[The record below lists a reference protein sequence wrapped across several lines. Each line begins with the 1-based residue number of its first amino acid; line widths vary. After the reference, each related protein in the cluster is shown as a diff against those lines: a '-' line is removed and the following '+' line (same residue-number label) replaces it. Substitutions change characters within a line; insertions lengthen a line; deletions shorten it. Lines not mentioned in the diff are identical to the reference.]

1 MGSVWGIDWFDP
13 NRGVA
18 HKTHRPNADKSS
30 EQSAKLDAADM
41 PVAKSTLVEG
51 GKEHRGWKL
60 DAYDVFRANLESAD
74 TLVSKADEREAHDEQ
89 TKKLLSAEALV
100 AQLEE
105 TTGFEVVTTTM
116 NTSSGSSGGGGDG
129 KKKMERGKKGAEVE
143 TETEAAVAMEVKQVS
158 SDENE
163 DLSTV
168 TPTSVPTMAPSREP
182 STSAPTRMPSS
193 TPSSRPSAIPTAL
206 PTGLPTPDGSGGVA
220 WYYVV
225 QVECIF
231 WRKKAARRTT
241 YMYRAASNVF
251 NFMLGDLL
259 KASDKAASSLSV
271 QVINSAPINELYKN
285 EEAEDLTGTTAG
297 TRRRTR
303 ELRGGVDDDDDGGGG
318 GGTGGGGD
326 GSEGGMVGGNKRS
339 EAESNTDDMASS
351 EMTAADKAK
360 QEKEE
365 EKEKEEEEEGREE
378 EAEEKEEEREE
389 QELEDELKGRDEE
402 AVAEEHKQ
410 ERAER
415 KGHRNR
421 IEPPDDAEE
430 QGVEMYTR
438 CRIEVWT
445 PTHEV
450 ASRVLAAVRQI
461 KWNSELLVTPMHEQ
475 GTKDVVQTTLGRP
488 HVVVT
493 REQPPLQLPS
503 NPKLLFYVIGGTI
516 LIFCLMWYCIHHM
529 RQKYHHVKDP
539 FQFFTAL
546 FSSLLN
552 FLTLGYAFC
561 ERHRKTLAGGDDD
574 DDDDD
579 DGSLVYGMDA
589 VDTDEEDLGLLA
601 DRLTNT
607 DSHGGDVNISAS
619 PRRMQMR
626 PSSTQAQARRKN
638 EGGHF

>member
-1 MGSVWGIDWFDP
+1 MVTQFVCVLVVCTLVTTMGSVWGMDWFDP

-41 PVAKSTLVEG
+41 PVTKSTSAEG
-51 GKEHRGWKL
+51 GKEKQGWRL
-60 DAYDVFRANLESAD
+60 DAYDVSKANLESAD
-74 TLVSKADEREAHDEQ
+74 TLVSKSDERESHDEQ
-89 TKKLLSAEALV
+89 TKKLLSADALV
-100 AQLEE
+100 AQLEKIAD
-105 TTGFEVVTTTM
+105 FEVVTTTM
-116 NTSSGSSGGGGDG
+116 STSSSSGGDEKKEEKEGGV
-129 KKKMERGKKGAEVE
+129 EVE
-143 TETEAAVAMEVKQVS
+143 TVS
-158 SDENE
+158 E
-163 DLSTV
+163 
-168 TPTSVPTMAPSREP
+168 TPTSVPTMAPF
-182 STSAPTRMPSS
+182 TSAPTSMPSY

-259 KASDKAASSLSV
+259 KASDKHASSLSV

-297 TRRRTR
+297 TRRRAR
-303 ELRGGVDDDDDGGGG
+303 ELRGGVDDDEGGE
-318 GGTGGGGD
+318 GGTGGDGD
-326 GSEGGMVGGNKRS
+326 VNESGMVGGNKRS
-339 EAESNTDDMASS
+339 VSESTDDMASS
-351 EMTAADKAK
+351 DMDAADKAK
-360 QEKEE
+360 REE
-365 EKEKEEEEEGREE
+365 EKEKEEEK
-378 EAEEKEEEREE
+378 EEKEEKEETEEEKEE
-389 QELEDELKGRDEE
+389 QEIEDELKGRDEE
-402 AVAEEHKQ
+402 AVAEEHEQ

-421 IEPPDDAEE
+421 IEPPADAEE

-503 NPKLLFYVIGGTI
+503 NPKLLFYVIGGTV

-529 RQKYHHVKDP
+529 RQKYRHVKDP
-539 FQFFTAL
+539 FQFFTTL
-546 FSSLLN
+546 FSALLT

-561 ERHRKTLAGGDDD
+561 EKHRKALSGSD

-579 DGSLVYGMDA
+579 DGGGGYLVDA
-589 VDTDEEDLGLLA
+589 VSTDDEEDLGLLA
-601 DRLTNT
+601 DRLTNNT
-607 DSHGGDVNISAS
+607 DGHGGDVNISAGA
-619 PRRMQMR
+619 PRRIQMR
-626 PSSTQAQARRKN
+626 PSSTQAQSRRKN
-638 EGGHF
+638 EGGRF